1 MELDMAM
8 ELRHLRCFVAV
19 AEEKHITRAAERLG
33 MQQPPLS
40 QLIKALER
48 EFDVQLFL
56 RKPRGVELTE
66 AGRVLLDNART
77 LLAQYDRTFDSTR
90 RAGRGEQGRI
100 CVGVMPTAPF
110 HPFVP
115 SAIRAFRAAFPLVSL
130 TLDECLRAEA
140 IKRLQSDK
148 MDVAFLRAPIAGQ
161 HGLVDTQLLVEPMVV
176 ALPSE
181 HPLAVPNDGDTAV
194 SLKALA
200 RDNFIVY
207 ARQQGP
213 AIYEATMAACL
224 KAGFSPDLGQ
234 EAPRVTSALSLVAAG
249 LGISVVPACMQRM
262 AMDGVV
268 YRTLKGAALPTAVLT
283 LASRRGDPSPVV
295 RHFLALVRR
304 AMRQLPGG

>member
-8 ELRHLRCFVAV
+8 ELRHLRCFLAV

-40 QLIKALER
+40 QLIKGLER

-56 RKPRGVELTE
+56 RRPRGVELTE

-77 LLAQYDRTFDSTR
+77 LLAQYDRTLDSTR

-100 CVGVMPTAPF
+100 CIGFMPTAPF

-140 IKRLQSDK
+140 IDRLQNDK
-148 MDVAFLRAPIAGQ
+148 MDAAFLRAPIAGQ
-161 HGLVDTQLLVEPMVV
+161 QGLVDTQLLVEPMVV

-181 HPLAVPNDGDTAV
+181 HRLAGPNDGDIAV

-200 RDNFIVY
+200 RDTFIVY

-224 KAGFSPDLGQ
+224 KAGFSPYLGQ

-249 LGISVVPACMQRM
+249 LGIAVVPACMQRM
-262 AMDGVV
+262 AMDGII
-268 YRTLKGAALPTAVLT
+268 YRKLKGAALPTVVLT

-304 AMRQLPGG
+304 AVRQLPAG